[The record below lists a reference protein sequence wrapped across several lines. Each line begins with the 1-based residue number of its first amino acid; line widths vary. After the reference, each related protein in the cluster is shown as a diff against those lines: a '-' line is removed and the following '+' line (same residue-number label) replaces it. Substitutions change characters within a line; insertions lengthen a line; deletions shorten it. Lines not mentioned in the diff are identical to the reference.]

1 MVQMIFFDATKF
13 ADDKNKQDKYEKD
26 HHLIFFNKIL
36 LIQKKNKQEINLS
49 VSLQNLSFY
58 FPINYNIYDKMLLLQ
73 IKDIR
78 LFKREYLY
86 KKLVA

>member
-13 ADDKNKQDKYEKD
+13 ADDKYKQDKYEKD
-26 HHLIFFNKIL
+26 HHITFFNKIL
-36 LIQKKNKQEINLS
+36 LAQKKNKQEINLS
-49 VSLQNLSFY
+49 VSLENLSFY

-78 LFKREYLY
+78 LFKRE
-86 KKLVA
+86 